1 MNTFRL
7 VCSNDDHI
15 YIDQPTKVTDTYYLK
30 LNNGRKIGY
39 YDVEKDYQGWSAW
52 NTFILLRMRSHKLYT
67 FVNKWLLITMM
78 SPLRTTKI
86 IQAY

>member
-1 MNTFRL
+1 MNNFRL

-39 YDVEKDYQGWSAW
+39 YDVEKDYQGWSA
-52 NTFILLRMRSHKLYT
+52 
-67 FVNKWLLITMM
+67 
-78 SPLRTTKI
+78 
-86 IQAY
+86 

>member
-7 VCSNDDHI
+7 ICSNDDHI

-39 YDVEKDYQGWSAW
+39 YDVEKDYQGWSA
-52 NTFILLRMRSHKLYT
+52 
-67 FVNKWLLITMM
+67 
-78 SPLRTTKI
+78 
-86 IQAY
+86 